1 MIIDGT
7 RAADGTSA
15 LILRYFAALNRCDLE
30 GVLDCL
36 AEDVVHDINQGNR
49 ETGTA
54 AFRDYISR
62 DLRSYRE
69 ELRDIVVMCVDDGT
83 RAAAEF
89 AVHGVYQASATGL
102 PPAQGQRYVLPAG
115 AFFAIHQGK
124 IARITPYYNQH
135 ERMAQI
141 ARAP

>member
-1 MIIDGT
+1 MIIDGA
-7 RAADGTSA
+7 RAADRTCA
-15 LILRYFAALNRCDLE
+15 LILRYFAALNRGDLD

-36 AEDVVHDINQGNR
+36 AADVVHDVNQGDR

-54 AFRDYISR
+54 AFRDSISR
-62 DLRSYRE
+62 DLRCYRE
-69 ELRDIVVMCVDDGT
+69 EMRDIVVMCVDDGT

-89 AVHGVYQASATGL
+89 TVHGVYQAAAPGL

-124 IARITPYYNQH
+124 IARITPSYNQH

-141 ARAP
+141 ARAA